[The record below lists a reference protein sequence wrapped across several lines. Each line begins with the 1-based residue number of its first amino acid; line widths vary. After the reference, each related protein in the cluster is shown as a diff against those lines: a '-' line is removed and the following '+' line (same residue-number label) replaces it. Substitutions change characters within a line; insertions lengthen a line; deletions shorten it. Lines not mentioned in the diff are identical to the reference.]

1 MSVGGAGAHRTVVVW
16 CPDWPLV
23 AAGLVAEP
31 SAVLKANRVVACSGP
46 ARSEGV
52 RLRQR
57 RREAEAACPGLVFV
71 SEDLGRD
78 VRTFEAV
85 VSAVGR
91 FTPQVEVTRPGVC
104 SLPARAPA
112 RYFGGEEALA
122 ALLAQAG
129 TEAAR
134 QIGGEYAP
142 ACRTGIADTPFAA
155 RLAAR
160 ESVIVPSGQTARWL
174 APLPVE
180 VLGVASIG
188 EWLGRLGIHRLGQF
202 AEMDEGVVS
211 GRLGVEGMRA
221 HRLARGLD
229 DHRLVLDEP
238 LPDMSIQRELE
249 DPVDRVETIAFIAA
263 GMAEELASRL
273 SGRGLACTRL
283 HVEASTENAEELA
296 RWWRADRPFTARSMV
311 DRVRWQLEGWLTG
324 PGAQNGPAAPNGPG
338 AQNGP
343 GAPTSGITLIRL
355 TAGEVTPDSGR
366 QLGLLGEPAEAT
378 QRVERAVARVQGLL
392 GHESIGTAVMAGG
405 RGPLEQVRIVPWGEP
420 RAEGLPATQPWP
432 GRLPPPAPTV
442 VYATPIEVSVRD
454 LHGHPVEVSGRGRPS
469 GAPSRLFL
477 GPGREYTV
485 TGWAGPWPS
494 DERWWDP
501 ALHRRRARMQVL
513 LEDGSA
519 HVLALE
525 GGRWAIEA
533 SYD

>member
-1 MSVGGAGAHRTVVVW
+1 MSEGGVHRTVVAW

-23 AAGLVAEP
+23 AAGLVTEP
-31 SAVLKANRVVACSGP
+31 SAVLKANRVVACSAP

-57 RREAEAACPGLVFV
+57 RREAEAACPGMVFV
-71 SEDLGRD
+71 SEDPARD

-85 VSAVGR
+85 VSAVAR
-91 FTPQVEVTRPGVC
+91 FSPQVEVTRPGVC
-104 SLPARAPA
+104 SLPARGPA

-122 ALLAQAG
+122 ALLAQAA
-129 TEAAR
+129 TDAAH

-142 ACRTGIADTPFAA
+142 TCRIGIADTPFAA

-160 ESVIVPSGQTARWL
+160 ESVIVPSGQAARWL
-174 APLPVE
+174 APLPVS

-188 EWLGRLGIHRLGQF
+188 ELLGRLGIHRLGQF

-263 GMAEELASRL
+263 GLAEELASRL

-283 HVEASTENAEELA
+283 YVEASTENAEELA

-324 PGAQNGPAAPNGPG
+324 AAAAAGA
-338 AQNGP
+338 P
-343 GAPTSGITLIRL
+343 GAPTSGIILIRL

-366 QLGLLGEPAEAT
+366 QLGLHGESAEAS

-485 TGWAGPWPS
+485 TRWAGPWPS